1 MARYIVTGGAGFI
14 GSHITGALVEQ
25 GHEVVV
31 IDDLSTGHEH
41 NLAFCRD
48 RISFIRGSIADLGLL
63 QRTFPGADVV
73 FHQAALA
80 SVPRSVA
87 EPLASNEA
95 NVTGTLN
102 VFLAARD
109 CGVRRV
115 VYAASSSAYGDSEV
129 LPKREDMAARPLS
142 PYAVT
147 KYVGELYGAVFTGL
161 YGLPTIGLRYF
172 NVFGPRQDPASQYAA
187 VIPLFITSFL
197 AGRAP
202 TIHGDGGQ
210 SRDFTYIDNVVAA
223 NLAAASASPA
233 ADGLVYNIAC
243 GASVTVK
250 ELCLQIRDLVGCAI
264 DPLHGPARAGDVRH
278 SLADIRRAEEL
289 LAFRPSITLADGL
302 ERTVAWYRSHHGGGC
317 S

>member
-1 MARYIVTGGAGFI
+1 MTRYIVTGGAGFI
-14 GSHITGALVEQ
+14 GSHIAEALVRRS
-25 GHEVVV
+25 HDVVV

-41 NLAFCRD
+41 NLASFRD
-48 RISFIRGSIADLGLL
+48 RITFVRGSVTDLDLL
-63 QRTFPGADVV
+63 REHFAGATVV

-87 EPLASNEA
+87 DPLASNES
-95 NVTGTLN
+95 NITGTLK

-109 CGVRRV
+109 AGVKRV

-129 LPKREDMAARPLS
+129 LPKREDMPARPLS

-147 KYVGELYGAVFTGL
+147 KYVNELYGAVMTGI

-187 VIPLFITSFL
+187 VIPLFITAFL

-210 SRDFTYIDNVVAA
+210 SRDFTYIDNVVQA
-223 NLAAASASPA
+223 NLMAAAAGA
-233 ADGLVYNIAC
+233 DADGLIYNIAC

-250 ELCLQIRDLVGCAI
+250 DICLRIRSLVGSDI
-264 DPLHGPARAGDVRH
+264 EPLFGPPRVGDVRH
-278 SLADIRRAEEL
+278 SLAATERAQQKLRFEPEIAL
-289 LAFRPSITLADGL
+289 DEGL
-302 ERTVAWYRSHHGGGC
+302 RRTVDWYRRRHGEA
-317 S
+317 

>member
-14 GSHITGALVEQ
+14 GSHIAEALAGQ
-25 GHEVVV
+25 DHEVVV

-41 NLAFCRD
+41 NLAGFRD
-48 RISFIRGSIADLGLL
+48 RITFVRGSVTDLDLL
-63 QRTFPGADVV
+63 QRHFAGADVV

-87 EPLASNEA
+87 DPLASNEA
-95 NVTGTLN
+95 NITGTLK
-102 VFLAARD
+102 VFLAARET
-109 CGVRRV
+109 GVRRV

-129 LPKREDMAARPLS
+129 LPKHEDMAARPLS

-147 KYVGELYGAVFTGL
+147 KYVDELYGAVFTGI
-161 YGLPTIGLRYF
+161 YELPTIGLRYF

-187 VIPLFITSFL
+187 VIPLFITRFL
-197 AGRAP
+197 AGEAP

-210 SRDFTYIDNVVAA
+210 SRDFTYIDNVVQA
-223 NLAAASASPA
+223 NLQAAAAGPH

-243 GASVTVK
+243 GASVTVTD
-250 ELCLQIRDLVGCAI
+250 LCLQIRDLIGCAI
-264 DPLHGPARAGDVRH
+264 EPVYGPPRIGDVRH
-278 SLADIRRAEEL
+278 SLAAVERAQRNLGFAPAIDLGE
-289 LAFRPSITLADGL
+289 GL
-302 ERTVAWYRSHHGGGC
+302 RRTVDWYRRQHGGGA